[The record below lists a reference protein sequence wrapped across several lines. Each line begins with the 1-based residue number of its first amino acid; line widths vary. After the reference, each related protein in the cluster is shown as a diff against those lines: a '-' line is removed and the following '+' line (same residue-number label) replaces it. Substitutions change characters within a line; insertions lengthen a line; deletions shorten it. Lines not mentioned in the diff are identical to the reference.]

1 MVEELNEKQ
10 LEKQNTVLND
20 KELAKILDP
29 TGKIV
34 TSWTIR
40 NWRLQGGMPSFSVGK
55 RIFFRLESVLAW
67 IDKKEKGAEEPE
79 LKYGVVRKINEYS
92 RGK

>member
-1 MVEELNEKQ
+1 MGENSNEKEI
-10 LEKQNTVLND
+10 EKQNTVLND
-20 KELAKILDP
+20 KELAKRLDP

-40 NWRLQGGMPSFSVGK
+40 NWRLQGAMPSFSVGK

-67 IDKKEKGAEEPE
+67 IDEKEKRVEEP
-79 LKYGVVRKINEYS
+79 KIQYGLIRKI
-92 RGK
+92 K

>member
-10 LEKQNTVLND
+10 IEKQNTVLND

-40 NWRLQGGMPSFSVGK
+40 NWRLQGGMPSFSG
-55 RIFFRLESVLAW
+55 
-67 IDKKEKGAEEPE
+67 
-79 LKYGVVRKINEYS
+79 
-92 RGK
+92 

>member
-1 MVEELNEKQ
+1 MADEWIKKQ

-20 KELAKILDP
+20 KELAKALDP

-34 TSWTIR
+34 TAWVIR
-40 NWRLQGGMPSFSVGK
+40 NWRLQGGLPYFAVGK

-67 IDKKEKGAEEPE
+67 MDAREAGGGTVVQEPITGT
-79 LKYGVVRKINEYS
+79 LRVVK
-92 RGK
+92 